1 MSELLNFDE
10 LYWGYG
16 LKPLS
21 EKITQESINT
31 YAKAADDFNPMHVDP
46 EFGKGTPFGT
56 TIAHGMT
63 SLAFASRLL
72 EDNFGKAWSEGGK
85 MDVSFKSPLR
95 PGDTATAKGKVI
107 NRKIDGD
114 KKIVEVS
121 VFVENQ
127 NRDPVITGTAVIT
140 L

>member
-1 MSELLNFDE
+1 MSKLLNFDE

-21 EKITQESINT
+21 EKITQESINN
-31 YAKAADDFNPMHVDP
+31 YAKAADDFNPMHVEP
-46 EFGKGTPFGT
+46 EFAKGTPFGS

-85 MDVSFKSPLR
+85 LDVSFKSPLK

-107 NRKIDGD
+107 NRKMAGD
-114 KKIVEVS
+114 KKIVEVAI
-121 VFVENQ
+121 FVENQ
-127 NRDPVITGTAVIT
+127 KRDPIITGTAIIT

>member
-10 LYWGYG
+10 LYMGYG

-21 EKITQESINT
+21 EKVTQDSINT

-46 EFGKGTPFGT
+46 EFAKDTPFGT

-72 EDNFGKAWSEGGK
+72 EDNFGKAWSEGGQL
-85 MDVSFKSPLR
+85 DVSFKSPLK

-107 NRKIDGD
+107 NRKMDGD
-114 KKIVEVS
+114 KKILEVS

-127 NRDPVITGTAVIT
+127 DRDPIITGTATIT